1 MEKEYL
7 TISQFSTLSGISRKT
22 LIYYDKIDL
31 FSPKMLTDKGYR
43 MYEEKQLDTISVIY
57 ILRELGKS
65 IKEIKIYLQERT
77 PEKMLSLFL
86 EEQKQID
93 KKISTLQQYKDML
106 EKRIELTKLA
116 DVVTVGKLTFIQQEK
131 KPILIGKKINQ
142 QNNEALIDFYSLI
155 DQQQIVQGFPIG
167 AIIGKNELANG
178 EFSNFSYFYINKS
191 TEDKN
196 QLSIKPEGCYAV
208 MYDYCDYNKTEKL
221 YQKMLDGLVENGYE
235 IDGDAYEEYIIDEVA
250 EKNPEKYLVK
260 VMIKVKNKNENNS
273 EMVD

>member
-7 TISQFSTLSGISRKT
+7 TISQFSALSGISRKT
-22 LIYYDKIDL
+22 LIYFDKIKL
-31 FSPKMLTDKGYR
+31 FSPKMVTDKRYR

-77 PEKMLSLFL
+77 PEKMLSLFQ
-86 EEQKQID
+86 EEKKQID

-116 DVVTVGKLTFIQQEK
+116 DVITVGELAFIQQEK

-142 QNNEALIDFYSLI
+142 QYNEALIDFYSLI
-155 DQQQIVQGFPIG
+155 DQQHIVQGFPIG
-167 AIIGKNELANG
+167 AIIEKNKLAKG
-178 EFSNFSYFYINKS
+178 EFSNLSHFYINKL

-196 QLSIKPEGCYAV
+196 QVSIKPEGSYAV
-208 MYDYCDYNKTEKL
+208 MYDYCDYNKTGKL
-221 YQKMLDGLVENGYE
+221 YQKMLDGLVEKGYE

-260 VMIKVKNKNENNS
+260 VMIKVKNENEKCRKLI
-273 EMVD
+273 

>member
-7 TISQFSTLSGISRKT
+7 TISQFSALSGISRKT

-31 FSPKMLTDKGYR
+31 FSPKMVTDKGYR

-116 DVVTVGKLTFIQQEK
+116 DVITVGKLTFIQKEK

-167 AIIGKNELANG
+167 AIIGKNELTKG

-196 QLSIKPEGCYAV
+196 QVSIKPEGSYAV
-208 MYDYCDYNKTEKL
+208 MYDYCDYNKTEKM
-221 YQKMLDGLVENGYE
+221 YQTMLDGLSENGYE

-260 VMIKVKNKNENNS
+260 VMIKVRNNK
-273 EMVD
+273 